1 MDILTLHIIAIGC
14 IIYLSYRYGIYS
26 EQKRLEKFMTEVT
39 LLQDEIAKKKPDPF
53 FTRR

>member
-1 MDILTLHIIAIGC
+1 MDILTLHILAIGC

-26 EQKRLEKFMTEVT
+26 EKKRLEKFINEMAE
-39 LLQDEIAKKKPDPF
+39 LQEELKKKPDPF